1 MTVKCPGTVEVSF
14 CLGRNIFVELS
25 LDNIQASND
34 CGFKLSLFNIENL
47 TFIYLCVFL
56 SKQLAMRAVDQF
68 NNSADLFSFAM

>member
-1 MTVKCPGTVEVSF
+1 MTVKCPGTVEIYF
-14 CLGRNIFVELS
+14 CLGRNIFVELP

>member
-25 LDNIQASND
+25 LDNVQANND

-56 SKQLAMRAVDQF
+56 SEQLAMRAVDQF
-68 NNSADLFSFAM
+68 NNSADLFSFVM

>member
-1 MTVKCPGTVEVSF
+1 MEVCF

-34 CGFKLSLFNIENL
+34 CGFELLLFNIENL

-56 SKQLAMRAVDQF
+56 SKQLAVRAVDQF
-68 NNSADLFSFAM
+68 NNSGDLFSFAM

>member
-14 CLGRNIFVELS
+14 CLGRNIFLELS

-68 NNSADLFSFAM
+68 NNCADLFSFAM